1 MKRIQALSVDFN
13 YLQQTVNSAILKLE
27 SEGLSVFDIKLST
40 ERIGYAT
47 EAYVIIIY
55 GDKDD
60 V

>member
-1 MKRIQALSVDFN
+1 MKRIKTLTDDFN
-13 YLQQTVNSAILKLE
+13 YIERKINASILEIE
-27 SEGLSVFDIKLST
+27 SKGLSVFDIKLST

-55 GDKDD
+55 GDKND

>member
-1 MKRIQALSVDFN
+1 MKRIKTLTDDFN
-13 YLQQTVNSAILKLE
+13 YIERKVNSAILEIE
-27 SEGLSVFDIKLST
+27 SKGLSVFDIKLST

-55 GDKDD
+55 GDKND